1 MINNLIKVYNCP
13 ICKSER
19 SLFKG
24 KIRSKIKEIDNYF
37 SLKLCK
43 NCNHRYLSEFPET
56 EYLNNLYKTNSNF
69 VFDHDASE
77 ELKKENFREYGFK
90 DVLAIN
96 QHWIF
101 SYIDLN
107 KAEEYLEIGPGLCEM
122 YKTFYQKGW
131 VCNGI
136 DLQPFIIAP
145 GIVKSLE
152 HINNETK
159 RVAVA
164 FDVLEHTTDPIELLN
179 IINNKMKNDG
189 LLFLTFPNA
198 DSYKSKLLKSNWGMV
213 VPLAHINFFSK
224 KSIKL
229 ALEQSNFEL
238 KHISNF
244 SLVDPKRLIKNF
256 IKLPTKILLDL
267 IKLDIKSIFSRI
279 TEFSLNILDLLNG
292 DQMKVVAIK
301 KSKNKL

>member
-1 MINNLIKVYNCP
+1 MIKNLFKVYNCP

-19 SLFKG
+19 SLSKG

-37 SLKLCK
+37 TLKLCE
-43 NCNHRYLSEFPET
+43 NCNHRYLSDFPKT
-56 EYLNNLYKTNSNF
+56 EYLNSLYEKNSNY
-69 VFDHDASE
+69 VLDHDPSA
-77 ELKKENFREYGFK
+77 ELQKKNFKKYGFK
-90 DVLAIN
+90 DVKPIN

-101 SYIDLN
+101 SYINLN
-107 KAEEYLEIGPGLCEM
+107 KAEEYLEIGPGLCKM

-131 VCNGI
+131 ECNGI

-145 GIVKSLE
+145 GIVKSLNY
-152 HINNETK
+152 IKDETK
-159 RVAVA
+159 NVAVA
-164 FDVLEHTTDPIELLN
+164 FDVMEHTTDPVKLLN
-179 IINNKMKNDG
+179 IINNKMKAGG

-198 DSYKSKLLKSNWGMV
+198 DSYKSKLLKSSWGMV

-224 KSIKL
+224 KSFKL

-238 KHISNF
+238 VHISSF

-256 IKLPTKILLDL
+256 IKLPTKILIDF

-279 TEFSLNILDLLNG
+279 NEFLLNIIDLLNG

-301 KSKNKL
+301 KSNNKS